1 MIFYLLYFKE
11 VNSLPNIKSAKK
23 RVLVSAKKT
32 LQNKMIVSELKT
44 TVKKYDQ
51 ALEAGDKELA
61 VQTYKQAVKSIDQAV
76 ARGLMHKNTAARRK
90 SLFTRKLNAAM
101 N

>member
-1 MIFYLLYFKE
+1 M
-11 VNSLPNIKSAKK
+11 PNIKSAKK

>member
-11 VNSLPNIKSAKK
+11 VNTLPNIKSAKK

-32 LQNKMIVSELKT
+32 LQNKMTISELKT
-44 TVKKYDQ
+44 TIKKYEK
-51 ALEAGDKELA
+51 ALAEGNKELA

-76 ARGLMHKNTAARRK
+76 AQGHMHKNTAARRK
-90 SLFTRKLNAAM
+90 SLFTKKLNAM

>member
-11 VNSLPNIKSAKK
+11 VKTLPNIKSAKK

-32 LQNKMIVSELKT
+32 MQNKMFVSALKT
-44 TVKKYDQ
+44 TIKKYEK
-51 ALEAGDKELA
+51 ALAEGNKELA
-61 VQTYKQAVKSIDQAV
+61 AQTYKQAVKSIDQAV
-76 ARGLMHKNTAARRK
+76 ARGTMHKNTAARRK
-90 SLFTRKLNAAM
+90 SLFTRKLNAL